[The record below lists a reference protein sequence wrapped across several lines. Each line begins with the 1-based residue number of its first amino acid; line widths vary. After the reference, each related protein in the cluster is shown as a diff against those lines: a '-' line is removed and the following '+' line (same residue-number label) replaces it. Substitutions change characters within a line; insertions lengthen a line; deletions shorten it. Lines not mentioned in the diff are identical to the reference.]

1 MKLKMSDKSLF
12 AVLLRSPWWISLL
25 ITLAIAGAARAAL
38 PTEYWITGAMGATPF
53 FVIAVVAAWKQWQ
66 TPSPAATAQTLE
78 TATAM
83 PWRDFAQSLED
94 ALRLDGYEVER
105 LGSKNSTNSAADFCL
120 TRHGRTVLM
129 SCKRWKAASHGA
141 AARVTGPAHYEGG
154 PGGVVCGLG
163 QCERSGSSF
172 CPREPASDHPGPRAG
187 PPAAQT
193 LKRRFKT
200 NQRP

>member
-129 SCKRWKAASHGA
+129 SCKRWKAASHGVEPLRELQA
-141 AARVTGPAHYEGG
+141 LRTTKGVQEAWFVALGNVSDQAARFARENQLQFIQGPELAH
-154 PGGVVCGLG
+154 LL
-163 QCERSGSSF
+163 R
-172 CPREPASDHPGPRAG
+172 
-187 PPAAQT
+187 
-193 LKRRFKT
+193 KR
-200 NQRP
+200 